1 MKRTLI
7 FATGN
12 HHKVKEVKQ
21 MLDESI
27 EIVSMR
33 EIGVTEDIPETSD
46 TIEGNALQKARYLA
60 EKYNV
65 NCFAEDTGLEI
76 DVLDGAPGVHTARY
90 GGEEKKTEDNIAR
103 VLDELTG
110 KMNRAAQFRTVIALI
125 IEDKE
130 YTFEGICKGSILR
143 SERGYGGFGY
153 DPVFQPMGYDK
164 TFAELPASVKNSI
177 SHRGIATKK
186 LIDFLKAN

>member
-27 EIVSMR
+27 EIASMS

-46 TIEGNALQKARYLA
+46 TIEGNALQKARYLV
-60 EKYNV
+60 EKHKV

-76 DVLDGAPGVHTARY
+76 EVLNGAPGVHTARY
-90 GGEEKKTEDNIAR
+90 GGEEKRTEDNIAR
-103 VLDELTG
+103 VLEELTG

-125 IEDKE
+125 LDGKE

-153 DPVFQPMGYDK
+153 DPIFQPMGYDK
-164 TFAELPASVKNSI
+164 TFAELSSDVKNSI
-177 SHRGIATKK
+177 SHRGIAMKK
-186 LIDFLKAN
+186 LIDFLKTL

>member
-1 MKRTLI
+1 MMRTLI

-46 TIEGNALQKARYLA
+46 TIEGNALQKARYLV
-60 EKYNV
+60 EHHNV

-76 DVLDGAPGVHTARY
+76 EILDGAPGVHTARY
-90 GGEEKKTEDNIAR
+90 GGEEKRTEDNIAR
-103 VLDELTG
+103 VLEELTG

-125 IEDKE
+125 IDGKE

-153 DPVFQPMGYDK
+153 DPIFQPMGYDK
-164 TFAELPASVKNSI
+164 TFAELPSEVKNEI

-186 LIDFLKAN
+186 LIDFLKTF

>member
-76 DVLDGAPGVHTARY
+76 DVLDGAPGVHTA
-90 GGEEKKTEDNIAR
+90 
-103 VLDELTG
+103 
-110 KMNRAAQFRTVIALI
+110 
-125 IEDKE
+125 
-130 YTFEGICKGSILR
+130 
-143 SERGYGGFGY
+143 
-153 DPVFQPMGYDK
+153 
-164 TFAELPASVKNSI
+164 
-177 SHRGIATKK
+177 HRHR
-186 LIDFLKAN
+186 FNY

>member
-1 MKRTLI
+1 MVRQGYTR
-7 FATGN
+7 
-12 HHKVKEVKQ
+12 H
-21 MLDESI
+21 
-27 EIVSMR
+27 
-33 EIGVTEDIPETSD
+33 
-46 TIEGNALQKARYLA
+46 
-60 EKYNV
+60 
-65 NCFAEDTGLEI
+65 
-76 DVLDGAPGVHTARY
+76 
-90 GGEEKKTEDNIAR
+90 
-103 VLDELTG
+103 
-110 KMNRAAQFRTVIALI
+110 TVIALI

>member
-21 MLDESI
+21 MLDDSI

-33 EIGVTEDIPETSD
+33 EIGVTEDIPETSG
-46 TIEGNALQKARYLA
+46 TIQGNALQKARYLA
-60 EKYNV
+60 KNYQV
-65 NCFAEDTGLEI
+65 NCFSEDTGLEI
-76 DVLDGAPGVHTARY
+76 EILDGAPGVDTAMY
-90 GGEEKKTEDNIAR
+90 GGEDRKAEDNIAR
-103 VLDELTG
+103 VLEELMG

-125 IEDKE
+125 MDGKE
-130 YTFEGICKGSILR
+130 YTFEGVCKGSILR

-153 DPVFQPMGYDK
+153 DPIFQPMGYDK
-164 TFAELPASVKNSI
+164 TFAELSSQVKNDI

-186 LIDFLKAN
+186 LIDFLKTL